1 MRKLKHLSLAFVCLI
16 VYFVMCFALSHV
28 FDSSIVSMVVGDVLG
43 CVSFGFI
50 YMCLCK
56 THVDKE
62 NRYKFSNM
70 AIFIIV
76 LMFFCMYFFA
86 QMAATWVGIH
96 YPSNYLQVYS
106 SLSGDDLLWYLILAV
121 TAGPIVEEFLFRG
134 ILYKYLRQ
142 EFGMWF
148 CIAISCATFSLMHGT
163 TEHIPLTVSLTFFSC
178 FIMELTGEFRYCIL
192 IHILMNLCSLIFVM
206 RIPIPPTVGFIGFS
220 IILIILTI
228 SLLSLDVLREKFRK
242 VEGKPTL
249 EERLNEKKNHWGE

>member
-43 CVSFGFI
+43 CVLFGFI

-106 SLSGDDLLWYLILAV
+106 SLSGDDLLCYLILAV
-121 TAGPIVEEFLFRG
+121 TAGPIVEEFLFLFLLLFF
-134 ILYKYLRQ
+134 IITFT
-142 EFGMWF
+142 FG
-148 CIAISCATFSLMHGT
+148 
-163 TEHIPLTVSLTFFSC
+163 V
-178 FIMELTGEFRYCIL
+178 RYINRSKN
-192 IHILMNLCSLIFVM
+192 IVVPRRIIF
-206 RIPIPPTVGFIGFS
+206 
-220 IILIILTI
+220 
-228 SLLSLDVLREKFRK
+228 K
-242 VEGKPTL
+242 
-249 EERLNEKKNHWGE
+249 